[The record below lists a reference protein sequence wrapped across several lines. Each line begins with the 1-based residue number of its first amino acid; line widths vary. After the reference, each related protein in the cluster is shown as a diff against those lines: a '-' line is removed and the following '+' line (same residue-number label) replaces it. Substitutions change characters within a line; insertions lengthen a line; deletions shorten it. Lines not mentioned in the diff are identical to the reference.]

1 MKSLPSDL
9 SKTSMPIQWNQAPRK
24 VVQPAAVKDMKFVKA
39 SHGVRN
45 ESLAEA
51 VAPEPDFDPRDPPD
65 RILNEDAKDTLLQSL
80 KFGHHPSGLEQFW
93 VPSQHPITTSTETD
107 TASSQIQST
116 EERLWKEVIFW
127 HDHTEKVRYLM
138 V

>member
-1 MKSLPSDL
+1 M
-9 SKTSMPIQWNQAPRK
+9 QWNQAPRK
-24 VVQPAAVKDMKFVKA
+24 VLHPAAVKDMKFVKT
-39 SHGVRN
+39 SNGVRD

-51 VAPEPDFDPRDPPD
+51 FAPIPDFDLCDPAD
-65 RILNEDAKDTLLQSL
+65 RVLNEDAKDTLLRSL
-80 KFGHHPSGLEQFW
+80 KFGHRSSGLEQLW
-93 VPSQHPITTSTETD
+93 VPSQYPITTSTEKD

-127 HDHTEKVRYLM
+127 HDHEKARYLM

>member
-9 SKTSMPIQWNQAPRK
+9 SKTSMPMQWNQAPRN
-24 VVQPAAVKDMKFVKA
+24 VVQPAAGKDMKFVKA

-45 ESLAEA
+45 ESLVEA
-51 VAPEPDFDPRDPPD
+51 VAPEPDFDPRD
-65 RILNEDAKDTLLQSL
+65 RVLNEDAKDTLLQSL

-107 TASSQIQST
+107 TASSQIQSI
-116 EERLWKEVIFW
+116 EERLGKEVIFW
-127 HDHTEKVRYLM
+127 HDHAEKVRYLM
-138 V
+138 L

>member
-1 MKSLPSDL
+1 MKNLPSDL
-9 SKTSMPIQWNQAPRK
+9 SKTSMPMQWNQAPRN

-45 ESLAEA
+45 ESLVEA
-51 VAPEPDFDPRDPPD
+51 VAPEPDFDPRD
-65 RILNEDAKDTLLQSL
+65 RVSNEDAKDTLLQSL

-107 TASSQIQST
+107 TASSQIQSI
-116 EERLWKEVIFW
+116 EERLGKEVIFW
-127 HDHTEKVRYLM
+127 HDHAEKVRYLM

>member
-9 SKTSMPIQWNQAPRK
+9 SKTSMPMQWNQAPRN

-45 ESLAEA
+45 ESLVEA
-51 VAPEPDFDPRDPPD
+51 VAPEPDFDPRD
-65 RILNEDAKDTLLQSL
+65 RVLNEDAKDTLLQSL

-107 TASSQIQST
+107 TASSQIQSI
-116 EERLWKEVIFW
+116 EERLGKEVIFW
-127 HDHTEKVRYLM
+127 HDHAEKVRYLM